1 MQNPSFHRAVL
12 DASRSVTLV
21 IGIDGSVM
29 FASRGVQD
37 ILGYPATWAEGRNIL
52 DYIHPEDVSR
62 VVESLA
68 LADDNREIRYIPMTI
83 LIRDNEENWVEI
95 DIVSSNRLS
104 DPEISGI
111 IVNIQTAE
119 CRPAYSDPITAMAK
133 NESHARV
140 MQLIAQGVGRGGHVR
155 RPSFFVPIDAA
166 ADSELNCS
174 MPDHPISEHFKPEI
188 FKLFVAE
195 PIDKVDV
202 SEAGELL
209 SVNRSE
215 LPVSTL
221 KLMDRWDIAGIRFA
235 VIAPNDTPHEVTHYL
250 VSLDYALPETLWMD
264 GIWSPTGVQQWQEL
278 MQYAGIALS
287 HERNRIKLQR
297 AASRDTL
304 TDLFNR
310 SEFVKELTRQ
320 NLGTEGSGVL
330 FIDLDDFKA
339 INDRYGHN
347 IGDIALVTI
356 AQNILKALPE
366 QGVACRM
373 GGDEFVIVTP
383 NSIDARALAESLIT
397 SCAEP
402 FTTEPEPLTVSASIG
417 VAQIREDETLEHA
430 IQRADIA
437 LMQAKQEGKHRL
449 VSCD

>member
-140 MQLIAQGVGRGGHVR
+140 MQLIAQGVGRGARKASVIFCSNR
-155 RPSFFVPIDAA
+155 RSRRLR
-166 ADSELNCS
+166 AD
-174 MPDHPISEHFKPEI
+174 
-188 FKLFVAE
+188 
-195 PIDKVDV
+195 
-202 SEAGELL
+202 LL
-209 SVNRSE
+209 
-215 LPVSTL
+215 
-221 KLMDRWDIAGIRFA
+221 
-235 VIAPNDTPHEVTHYL
+235 
-250 VSLDYALPETLWMD
+250 
-264 GIWSPTGVQQWQEL
+264 
-278 MQYAGIALS
+278 
-287 HERNRIKLQR
+287 
-297 AASRDTL
+297 
-304 TDLFNR
+304 
-310 SEFVKELTRQ
+310 
-320 NLGTEGSGVL
+320 
-330 FIDLDDFKA
+330 
-339 INDRYGHN
+339 
-347 IGDIALVTI
+347 
-356 AQNILKALPE
+356 
-366 QGVACRM
+366 
-373 GGDEFVIVTP
+373 
-383 NSIDARALAESLIT
+383 DARS
-397 SCAEP
+397 P
-402 FTTEPEPLTVSASIG
+402 HF
-417 VAQIREDETLEHA
+417 RTL
-430 IQRADIA
+430 
-437 LMQAKQEGKHRL
+437 
-449 VSCD
+449 

>member
-1 MQNPSFHRAVL
+1 MQNSSFHRAVL
-12 DASRSVTLV
+12 DASRTATLV
-21 IGIDGSVM
+21 IGIDGSVI
-29 FASRGVQD
+29 FASHGIQD
-37 ILGYPATWAEGRNIL
+37 ILGYPAAWTEGRNIL

-68 LADDNREIRYIPMTI
+68 LADDNREIRYIPMT
-83 LIRDNEENWVEI
+83 LCIRDNEDNWVEV

-111 IVNIQTAE
+111 IVNIQTVE

-133 NESHARV
+133 NEPHAKV

-155 RPSFFVPIDAA
+155 RPSFFVSRDASD
-166 ADSELNCS
+166 DSGVICS
-174 MPDHPISEHFKPEI
+174 MSDHPISEHFKPEI
-188 FKLFVAE
+188 FKLFVAT
-195 PIDKVDV
+195 PIDKVEV

-209 SVNRSE
+209 SVKRSE
-215 LPVSTL
+215 LPASTL
-221 KLMDRWDIAGIRFA
+221 KLMDRWDIAGIRFGA
-235 VIAPNDTPHEVTHYL
+235 IAPNDTPHEITHYL

-278 MQYAGIALS
+278 MQYAGIALA
-287 HERNRIKLQR
+287 HERNRLKLQR

-310 SEFVKELTRQ
+310 SEFHKELTRQ
-320 NLGTEGSGVL
+320 NLGSEGSGVL

-339 INDRYGHN
+339 INDKYGHN
-347 IGDIALVTI
+347 IGDIALVSM
-356 AQNILKALPE
+356 AQNIKKALPE
-366 QGVACRM
+366 LGAACRM

-383 NSIDARALAESLIT
+383 CNIDIDALAQSLIN
-397 SCAEP
+397 SCAHP

-417 VAQIREDETLEHA
+417 VAQVRTNETLEQA

-437 LMQAKQEGKHRL
+437 LLQAKQDGKHRL
-449 VSCD
+449 IRCD

>member
-1 MQNPSFHRAVL
+1 
-12 DASRSVTLV
+12 
-21 IGIDGSVM
+21 
-29 FASRGVQD
+29 
-37 ILGYPATWAEGRNIL
+37 
-52 DYIHPEDVSR
+52 
-62 VVESLA
+62 
-68 LADDNREIRYIPMTI
+68 
-83 LIRDNEENWVEI
+83 
-95 DIVSSNRLS
+95 
-104 DPEISGI
+104 
-111 IVNIQTAE
+111 
-119 CRPAYSDPITAMAK
+119 
-133 NESHARV
+133 
-140 MQLIAQGVGRGGHVR
+140 
-155 RPSFFVPIDAA
+155 
-166 ADSELNCS
+166 
-174 MPDHPISEHFKPEI
+174 
-188 FKLFVAE
+188 
-195 PIDKVDV
+195 
-202 SEAGELL
+202 
-209 SVNRSE
+209 
-215 LPVSTL
+215 
-221 KLMDRWDIAGIRFA
+221 MDRWDIAGIRFGA
-235 VIAPNDTPHEVTHYL
+235 IAPNDTPHEVTHYL

-383 NSIDARALAESLIT
+383 SSIDAKGLAQSLIA

-402 FTTEPEPLTVSASIG
+402 FTTDPEPLTVSASIG
-417 VAQIREDETLEHA
+417 VTQIREDETLEHA

-437 LMQAKQEGKHRL
+437 LLQAKQEGKHRL